1 MSRRP
6 RVWLLLGHRRGDNN
20 QVLALG
26 EALGVPFETR
36 TMTYKWLAR
45 ARMKLFRTDVGHVKP
60 AARRWIQAPW
70 PDLVIGIGR
79 RTVPVARW
87 IQEQSEGRTNLV
99 RLGHPRAPNEW
110 FDLVISTRQYP
121 VPAGEN
127 VVTLPL
133 AMNRF
138 RKPPKPTDAEGAWML
153 HLPRP
158 HLLLSLGGPS
168 SMWQLDNAAL
178 RVAATKL
185 VRRAERDGGTLIVVG
200 SPRTPNDAWT
210 IVRDAVGDSIHAA
223 IVAKNEVRYPVL
235 LADADEHHVTADSI
249 SMISEAVMTGRPVG
263 LIPVEPDARG
273 RRRIRGRPPELT
285 KMRDPRRFWED
296 VRERGLVGTVD
307 EPKAGEF
314 EDPVETA
321 VTAIRARLGRLFD

>member
-1 MSRRP
+1 MTAVP

-26 EALGVPFETR
+26 EALGIPFETR
-36 TMTYKWLAR
+36 TMRYKWLVR
-45 ARMKLFRTDVGHVKP
+45 LRMWLFSTSIGHLK
-60 AARRWIQAPW
+60 ATARRWLEPPW

-87 IQEQSEGRTNLV
+87 ICEQSGGHSKLV

-110 FDLVISTRQYP
+110 FDLIVTTRQYP
-121 VPAGEN
+121 VPPAEN

-138 RKPPKPTDAEGAWML
+138 RKPPELTEAERTWL
-153 HLPRP
+153 DTRPRP

-168 SMWQLDNAAL
+168 AMWRLDNSAL
-178 RVAATKL
+178 CVATEKL
-185 VRRAERDGGTLIVVG
+185 VRRAEAASGTLIVVG
-200 SPRTPNDAWT
+200 SPRTPSDAWRV
-210 IVRDAVGDSIHAA
+210 VRGAIAECPRAA
-223 IVAKNEVRYPVL
+223 IVPRNELRYPVL
-235 LADADEHHVTADSI
+235 LADADEHYVTADSV
-249 SMISEAVMTGRPVG
+249 SMISEAVLTGKPVG

-273 RRRIRGRPPELT
+273 RRRIGGRPPEFT
-285 KMRDPRRFWED
+285 KLRDPRRFWAD
-296 VRERGLVGTVD
+296 IRALGLVGTVD
-307 EPKAGEF
+307 EPKVEKF

-321 VTAIRARLGRLFD
+321 VAAVRNRLGGLFD